1 MMKILKSSFFFAILL
16 IFNNHSQG
24 SLIEIKVKIQNK
36 IITNKDIE
44 SESKYLLFLNPK
56 LKELDISKVNEIA
69 KNSLIREKVKRKG
82 RLLIFSPKSFRSDF
96 YPKIFSS
103 RGL

>member
-1 MMKILKSSFFFAILL
+1 MMKNLKIIFFFAILL

-24 SLIEIKVKIQNK
+24 SLIEIKVQIENK

-56 LKELDISKVNEIA
+56 LKELDTSKVNEIA
-69 KNSLIREKVKRKG
+69 KNTLITEIIKK
-82 RLLIFSPKSFRSDF
+82 KS
-96 YPKIFSS
+96 
-103 RGL
+103 